1 MNFVVIKYVPLPQIF
16 RKPEAYRW
24 RYSVLWLTIQMI

>member
-16 RKPEAYRW
+16 RKPVSYRCVILVFG
-24 RYSVLWLTIQMI
+24 SLSK